1 MYKTIV
7 VHVDDSPR
15 QPSRLRVAAAL
26 ALAHAAHLVGTGM
39 TGMSFFDYAML
50 TGSMGSPMPDG
61 FFDTLRNEGHARLE
75 AFVEQARRLGVTDVE
90 TRLVEDD
97 PRFALL
103 MQSRYADLTV
113 LSQEAPSD
121 PVLPPRMRG
130 LPEYVALHGC
140 RPVLVVPESCDE
152 HALRGTAVVGW
163 NGSMQA
169 VRAIDAAMPLLRE
182 AASVKVAVINPEQL
196 ANVHGEEPGAD
207 IALYLARHGLAVD
220 VIVERTGASSGEAL
234 LSIASSSDAGLLV
247 IGAYGHSRYREW
259 VLGGATRTLLLH
271 SPVPLLLAH

>member
-7 VHVDDSPR
+7 VHVDGSSR
-15 QPSRLRVAAAL
+15 QPSRLRVAAGL
-26 ALAHAAHLVGTGM
+26 ALAHDAHLVGTGM
-39 TGMSFFDYAML
+39 TGMPFFDYAML

-61 FFDTLRNEGHARLE
+61 YFETLRNEAHARLAE
-75 AFVEQARRLGVTDVE
+75 FTEQARRLGVTDVE
-90 TRLVEDD
+90 TRMVEDD

-113 LSQEAPSD
+113 LSQEAAGD
-121 PVLPPRMRG
+121 PLLPPRMRG

-140 RPVLVVPESCDE
+140 RPVLVVPEHSGE

-169 VRAIDAAMPLLRE
+169 VRAIDAAMPLLQ
-182 AASVKVAVINPEQL
+182 AAGSVKLAVINPDQL

-207 IALYLARHGLAVD
+207 IALYLARHGLAVE
-220 VIVERTGASSGEAL
+220 VIVERTSASTGEAL
-234 LSIASSSDAGLLV
+234 VAVARTYRAGLLV
-247 IGAYGHSRYREW
+247 TGAYGHSRYREW
-259 VLGGATRTLLLH
+259 VLGGATRALLGH
-271 SPVPLLLAH
+271 CPIPLLLAH